1 MEELQEE
8 SDTSI
13 IRACRVLDL
22 HRSGYYYKH
31 KKDDSEVI
39 DAIKAKVEI
48 SRDGFWKIYC
58 RLRSDGH
65 QWNHKRVYRVYKL
78 MNLNYRRRLKRRLP
92 NREKEALL
100 VPENRNISWSMDFV
114 SDVLTNGRRFRV
126 LNIIDDFNRE
136 AIAMEVGLSMPS
148 ERVINVLENVIW
160 SSGKPQSIRV
170 DNGPEFISD
179 IFRNWCNGNDIKIKY
194 IQPGKPTQNSFIER
208 FNGSY
213 RKSILDAYLFNNL
226 SQVRELTEEWMR
238 DYNENRPHESLG
250 DLSPKEYLENMRN
263 QTEIKEVI

>member
-1 MEELQEE
+1 
-8 SDTSI
+8 
-13 IRACRVLDL
+13 
-22 HRSGYYYKH
+22 
-31 KKDDSEVI
+31 
-39 DAIKAKVEI
+39 
-48 SRDGFWKIYC
+48 
-58 RLRSDGH
+58 
-65 QWNHKRVYRVYKL
+65 
-78 MNLNYRRRLKRRLP
+78 MNLNYRRKLKRRLP
-92 NREKEALL
+92 NREKAALL

-179 IFRNWCNGNDIKIKY
+179 IFRNWCNGNDVKIKY

>member
-1 MEELQEE
+1 
-8 SDTSI
+8 
-13 IRACRVLDL
+13 
-22 HRSGYYYKH
+22 
-31 KKDDSEVI
+31 
-39 DAIKAKVEI
+39 
-48 SRDGFWKIYC
+48 
-58 RLRSDGH
+58 
-65 QWNHKRVYRVYKL
+65 
-78 MNLNYRRRLKRRLP
+78 
-92 NREKEALL
+92 
-100 VPENRNISWSMDFV
+100 
-114 SDVLTNGRRFRV
+114 
-126 LNIIDDFNRE
+126 
-136 AIAMEVGLSMPS
+136 MEVGLSMPS